1 MAHIQ
6 RWRGE
11 GECVVMVGDGLNDA
25 PALKAA
31 HVGISMGSTALASDS
46 ADVVMLGSDDILAV
60 DKALGLGT
68 VVIATARQGVVW
80 GMGCSV
86 VQMLL
91 AHLGVFTPF
100 MNACL
105 QEGVDLGAILNSLGV
120 LLWRPLP

>member
-1 MAHIQ
+1 M
-6 RWRGE
+6 
-11 GECVVMVGDGLNDA
+11 VMVGDGLNDA

-68 VVIATARQGVVW
+68 VVITTARQGVVW